1 MAREVAAVEKIDE
14 TAAVKRVEGALLK
27 KAA

>member
-14 TAAVKRVEGALLK
+14 IAAVKRVEGALLK